1 MLSQSGA
8 PLLTVRQFAQRHG
21 VAVRTVER
29 WQEDGHL
36 SGVVRLDSGNLI
48 PDQPR
53 PAIGRRAAA
62 APEPLEQRALA
73 VPAPAALEQGPR
85 NLAEA
90 LALLP
95 AFLTL
100 EDAARLLGIPVVRI
114 KENPERF
121 AAEPVD
127 DRRQLMVPARVVRE
141 VAGI

>member
-1 MLSQSGA
+1 MTTTDGA
-8 PLLTVRQFAQRHG
+8 PMLTVKQFAQRHG

-36 SGVVRLDSGNLI
+36 RGVVRTDTGNLI

-62 APEPLEQRALA
+62 AAEQPQRALA
-73 VPAPAALEQGPR
+73 VPAPAQLDGAPR
-85 NLAEA
+85 SLLEA
-90 LALLP
+90 LALMP

-100 EDAARLLGIPVVRI
+100 EDAARLLGIPPIRI
-114 KENPERF
+114 TENPERF
-121 AAEPVD
+121 EAEPVD
-127 DRRQLMVPARVVRE
+127 DRRKLMVPARVVRQ